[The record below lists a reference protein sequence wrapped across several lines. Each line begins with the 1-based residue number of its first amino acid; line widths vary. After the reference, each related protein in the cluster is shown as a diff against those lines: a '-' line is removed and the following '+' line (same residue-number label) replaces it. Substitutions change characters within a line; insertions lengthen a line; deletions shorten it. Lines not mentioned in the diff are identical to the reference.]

1 MLAPQ
6 ANVWE
11 ERQLAIQGLAART
24 RITVA
29 SALLALKAVL
39 GLWVAF
45 ALITASAS
53 NYRSFL
59 GESITSRQTGLGLLV
74 LALAVITLVVVA
86 YLIRF
91 RNWARWAAIS
101 LEAIGIVLALSRV
114 GAATG
119 PALIAIALSLAV
131 ITLLL
136 SAGGL
141 PDRD

>member
-1 MLAPQ
+1 M
-6 ANVWE
+6 
-11 ERQLAIQGLAART
+11 AIKGLAART

-39 GLWVAF
+39 GLWAAF

-101 LEAIGIVLALSRV
+101 LEAVGIVLAITRI
-114 GAATG
+114 GRATG

>member
-1 MLAPQ
+1 MSPPTP
-6 ANVWE
+6 NVWE
-11 ERQLAIQGLAART
+11 ERAMAIQGLAART

-39 GLWVAF
+39 GLWAAF

-53 NYRSFL
+53 NHRSFL
-59 GESITSRQTGLGLLV
+59 GENITSRQTGLGLLV

-101 LEAIGIVLALSRV
+101 LEAIGIALALSRV

-141 PDRD
+141 DRA